1 VGRER
6 LDADESREG
15 GHPHGGGDL
24 DARRVRAEGYQY
36 WITDQSKG
44 LYRAFVPSLF
54 KTISSS

>member
-1 VGRER
+1 
-6 LDADESREG
+6 
-15 GHPHGGGDL
+15 
-24 DARRVRAEGYQY
+24 VRAEGYQY